1 MRLGEDPPAVGGAI
15 QHWVPRFLIKE
26 FADTDGRIFRLD
38 VHSDRVTK
46 PPPKHAASRP
56 SFNEFEIDGQPF
68 SFEGRLARIE
78 SNAAPAIRRILNARS
93 LALTTPRDRVGI
105 CQFIAVQSFRTDAFT
120 KGIAHLESRS
130 DLGLLMQQAWRSAF
144 LVAGDLA
151 RRRWAVMTATGADH
165 FYLGDNP
172 VVLQR
177 TENPRDGKSL
187 GFDVVGVEAFMPL
200 SPTCALWM
208 PCPSV
213 GDQLVTGY
221 ENAIALHRTVRQAV
235 LSGDPGGHRELE
247 IAQRVIRSGHDIYV
261 AVTNGVALQAK
272 PENVENLNYLQC
284 SWASEAIYSDRD
296 DFDFARRVFRENP
309 QYRSVPKTT
318 MVELS

>member
-1 MRLGEDPPAVGGAI
+1 MSDAI

-26 FADTDGRIFRLD
+26 FSDTDGRVFRLD
-38 VHSDRVTK
+38 VRSDRVTK

-68 SFEGRLARIE
+68 SFEGRLAKLE

-93 LALTTPRDRVGI
+93 FALTTARDRVAI
-105 CQFIAVQSFRTDAFT
+105 SQFIAVQSFRTDAFT
-120 KGIAHLESRS
+120 KGIDHVERRS
-130 DLGLLMQQAWRSAF
+130 DLGQLLQQAWRSAF
-144 LVAGDLA
+144 LVAGELA
-151 RRRWAVMTATGADH
+151 RRRWAVMTTTGTDH
-165 FYLGDNP
+165 FYLGDSP

-177 TENPRDGKSL
+177 TENPRDGNGL

-208 PCPSV
+208 PCRSV
-213 GDQLVTGY
+213 GDQLVSGY
-221 ENAIALHRTVRQAV
+221 ENAIALHRMVRQAV
-235 LSGDPGGHRELE
+235 LSGDSGGHQELE
-247 IAQRVIRSGHDIYV
+247 IAQRVIRSGHHIYV
-261 AVTNGVALQAK
+261 GFTEGLALQAN

-284 SWASEAIYSDRD
+284 SWASEAIYSDRN

-318 MVELS
+318 VVELI